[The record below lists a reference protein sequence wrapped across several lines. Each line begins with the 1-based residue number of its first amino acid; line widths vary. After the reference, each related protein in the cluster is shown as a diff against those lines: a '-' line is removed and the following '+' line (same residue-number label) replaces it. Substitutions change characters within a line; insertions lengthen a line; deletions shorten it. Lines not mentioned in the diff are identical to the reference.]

1 MGIKIYKSI
10 TPGLRNSSIVD
21 YSGLDK
27 VRPEKSLT
35 VNLKK
40 HGGRNNLGR
49 ITVRHQGGG
58 AKRAYRIIDFRRDKT
73 GIVGKVESVEYD
85 PNRTAFIA
93 KILYPD
99 GERRYILAPDG
110 LEKGSSVV
118 SDVLTDVQP
127 GNTMLLKNIPLGT
140 VIHNVEMKP
149 GKGGQISR
157 SAGSS
162 CQLAGKTGDYVQIK
176 MPSGELR
183 KVPSNCLATIGS
195 VSNQDH
201 SNRKIGK
208 AGRKRWLGIR
218 PTVRGVA
225 MNPVDHPH
233 GGGEGRTSGGRHPVS
248 PWALPTK
255 GYKTRNNKR
264 TQKMIITSRKKNK

>member
-1 MGIKIYKSI
+1 MGIKHYKSI
-10 TPGLRNSSIVD
+10 TPGLRNSSVVD

-27 VRPEKSLT
+27 VKPEKSLT
-35 VNLKK
+35 TELKK
-40 HGGRNNLGR
+40 HAGRNNLGR
-49 ITVRHQGGG
+49 ITVRHRGGG
-58 AKRAYRIIDFRRDKT
+58 AKRAYRIIDFKRDKK
-73 GIVGKVESVEYD
+73 GIVGRVESVEYD

-93 KILYPD
+93 KIVYKD

-110 LEKGSSVV
+110 LKKDANIIADEV
-118 SDVLTDVQP
+118 TDVHP

-149 GKGGQISR
+149 GKGGQVSR

-162 CQLAGKTGDYVQIK
+162 CQLAGKTGDYVQVK

-183 KVPSNCLATIGS
+183 KVPSICCATIGS

-248 PWALPTK
+248 PWAMPTK
-255 GYKTRNNKR
+255 GYKTRKNKR
-264 TQKMIITSRKKNK
+264 TQKMIITPRKKKK